1 MRLTHIYLPMIY
13 ETDLHM
19 GYCHAATT
27 TTTTPITTILRCEYI
42 I

>member
-19 GYCHAATT
+19 GYCHATT